1 MMVMLKT
8 GITQKL
14 KSYFKKENPV
24 LGNNLTLKL
33 FTNEITPTTAHTAA
47 SFVEATGGGYA
58 AKTLSASGFTVSEVG
73 GIIQSAYAQQ
83 QFVFTGPLD
92 SGAPTIRGAYIVDA
106 DGFGICAELAPAPY
120 TPVSAGNIFAVDPI
134 FQESTGTPV
143 AG

>member
-24 LGNNLTLKL
+24 SGNSLTLKL
-33 FTNEITPTTAHTAA
+33 FTNDITPTTASVA
-47 SFVEATGGGYA
+47 SDFTEMTGAGYT
-58 AKTLSASGFTVSEVG
+58 AKTLVASGFTVSEIG

-83 QFVFTGPLD
+83 QFVFTGA
-92 SGAPTIRGAYIVDA
+92 GPTIYGAYVVDA
-106 DGFGICAELAPAPY
+106 DGVGICAERAPAAY

-134 FQESTGTPV
+134 FQESAGTPV